1 MMPIH
6 SARLNEAPRKPW
18 RFALAALAVAVLST
32 SAFALQARA
41 QPLAADDPVQLGFV
55 AFGDS
60 GLHEDFVD
68 PGTPITTEEEYI
80 EKYRRIWARD
90 HRNPE
95 EFAASPSHFLES
107 YGSFIMASG
116 MHPVANA
123 MKRHCADASCEFAL
137 MLGDNIYPDGAETD
151 GNDERRFAAMFTE
164 PFAPLGAGKPDYRI
178 YAALG
183 NHDWHTSREG
193 AMAQVRFLESN
204 PPFYMNG
211 HVYRVEPPAGKGQ
224 VELFVIDTNV
234 LLAGQEVKVAALN
247 PDGSEVQTNRTWGA
261 AAWVKPATAM
271 EKGMVEW
278 LEKQLADSDARWKFV
293 MGHHPIWSGGGF
305 KFQQAR
311 ALRQVLLPT
320 LCRHA
325 DAYLAGHDHTLELHE
340 DNCQAATGQENI
352 EPLLQIVS
360 GAASKQRGLHTAFL
374 AHQSASHPANRVLF
388 ARGMVWGFAYMHLDG
403 DSARVDL
410 FSTPNSGSG
419 EPKHEFRHM
428 FERRSGAS
436 VRRPARR
443 IAE

>member
-1 MMPIH
+1 MMSMVLTSLTH
-6 SARLNEAPRKPW
+6 RLDMPR
-18 RFALAALAVAVLST
+18 RVALAALAAAVLSASLFPPRT
-32 SAFALQARA
+32 QSQQA
-41 QPLAADDPVQLGFV
+41 PADDPVRFGFV

-80 EKYRRIWARD
+80 EKYRRIWAKD

-137 MLGDNIYPDGAETD
+137 MLGDNIYPDGAEGD

-164 PFAPLGAGKPDYRI
+164 PFAPLAAGRPDYRI

-211 HVYRVEPPAGKGQ
+211 HVYQVKPPAGKGQ

-247 PDGSEVQTNRTWGA
+247 PDGSEVQTDRTWGPG
-261 AAWVKPATAM
+261 AWVKPATAM

-340 DNCQAATGQENI
+340 DDCRAATGQENI
-352 EPLLQIVS
+352 EPLLQVVS
-360 GAASKQRGLHTAFL
+360 GAASKQRGLHTAFM
-374 AHQSASHPANRVLF
+374 AHQSAGNPANRVLF
-388 ARGMVWGFAYMHLDG
+388 ARGMVWGFAYVNLDG

-419 EPKHEFRHM
+419 EPRHEFRHT
-428 FERRSGAS
+428 FTRRSGAYL
-436 VRRPARR
+436 RHPARR